1 MPNGSNGSVDEA
13 NQIALNRVQESQ
25 PVLVDIVQAGDVV
38 PSLQDGVLLHA
49 GPPIDWPRMCGPM
62 KGAVIGALRYEGWAL
77 TEAEAEA
84 MAAGGEVAFYPAH
97 DYGAVGPMT
106 GIITR
111 SMPVFVVE
119 NRTFGNRALCTI
131 NEGLGKVMRFGAN
144 DDSVIARLGWL
155 QGTVAPMLKEAV
167 ARAGSID
174 LGPLMAQALAMG
186 DEMHQRNVAA
196 TSLFFR
202 SLAPHLV
209 QGPQKDVAEVI
220 EFMVGND
227 QFFLNL
233 GMAAGKATMDAIS
246 AIDGSTV
253 VSAMSRNGTDFGI
266 RVSGLGNRWFTAPV
280 LMPQG
285 LYFPGFGSQDA
296 NPDMGDSTILET
308 MGLGGFAMAASP
320 AVAGF
325 VGAGTASDA
334 INYTREMGEIT
345 LGRNGNLAIP
355 ALGFQG
361 TPFGIDVRKV
371 VETGITP
378 VINTG
383 IAHREAG
390 VGQVGAGIVRAPMD
404 CFKLALEAL
413 ESNNESK

>member
-1 MPNGSNGSVDEA
+1 MPSGSNRSVDEA
-13 NQIALNRVQESQ
+13 NQIALDRVRESQ
-25 PVLVDIVQAGDVV
+25 PVLVDIVQAGDAV
-38 PSLQDGVLLHA
+38 PSLKDGVLLHA

-62 KGAVIGALRYEGWAL
+62 KGAIVGALRYEGWAA
-77 TEAEAEA
+77 TENEAQA
-84 MAAGGEVAFYPAH
+84 MAATGEVVFYPAH

-209 QGPQKDVAEVI
+209 QVPQKDVAEVI
-220 EFMVGND
+220 EFIVGND

-355 ALGFQG
+355 SLGFQG

-371 VETGITP
+371 VDTGITP

-390 VGQVGAGIVRAPMD
+390 MGQVGAGIVRAPMD
-404 CFKLALEAL
+404 CFKLALKAL
-413 ESNNESK
+413 ESNND